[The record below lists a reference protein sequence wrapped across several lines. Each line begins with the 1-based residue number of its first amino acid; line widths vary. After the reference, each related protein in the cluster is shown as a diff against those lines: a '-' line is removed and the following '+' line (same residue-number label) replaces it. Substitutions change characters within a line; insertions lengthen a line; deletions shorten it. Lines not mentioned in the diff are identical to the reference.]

1 LFRRAES
8 NHTTSL
14 LAFPETREK
23 GSAFRVAAQ
32 FSPDWFYCRCVVFPL
47 SKKLELS
54 LFATSHRAL
63 IAPRRCRARALDVR
77 ALRRSY
83 YSKWPL

>member
-47 SKKLELS
+47 SKK
-54 LFATSHRAL
+54 TRAL
-63 IAPRRCRARALDVR
+63 AFCDV
-77 ALRRSY
+77 ASRSY
-83 YSKWPL
+83 RAPPLPRERT